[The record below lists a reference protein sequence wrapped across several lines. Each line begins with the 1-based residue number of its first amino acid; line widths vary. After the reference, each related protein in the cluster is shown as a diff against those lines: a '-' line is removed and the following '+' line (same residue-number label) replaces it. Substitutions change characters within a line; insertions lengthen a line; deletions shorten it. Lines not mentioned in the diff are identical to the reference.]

1 MATAAM
7 GTTTA
12 TAIFPPLLS
21 PPLEPPL
28 GLIAPPDVVD
38 DDGGNVDWLPPVGD
52 AVSVVIVTN
61 FVEVDGSCVGVE
73 VSGSVGVLV
82 GGVVCGV
89 DVEGG
94 GGGAELLDD
103 VVGGGGGGGSDDDVV
118 GAGGVVVGLGGVV
131 EGSGVGGSAV
141 EEFPGTSPPEFVT
154 LADMVNIWRLRR
166 GKTLYGTAMLVVWSC
181 LCIAKRLH

>member
-1 MATAAM
+1 M
-7 GTTTA
+7 
-12 TAIFPPLLS
+12 
-21 PPLEPPL
+21 
-28 GLIAPPDVVD
+28 
-38 DDGGNVDWLPPVGD
+38 DWLPPVGD
-52 AVSVVIVTN
+52 AVSVVTVTN

-89 DVEGG
+89 DVVGG
-94 GGGAELLDD
+94 GGGEELLDD
-103 VVGGGGGGGSDDDVV
+103 VVSGGGGDEDDGVV
-118 GAGGVVVGLGGVV
+118 GSGGVVVGLGGVV
-131 EGSGVGGSAV
+131 EGSGAGGSAV

-181 LCIAKRLH
+181 LCIAKRFH